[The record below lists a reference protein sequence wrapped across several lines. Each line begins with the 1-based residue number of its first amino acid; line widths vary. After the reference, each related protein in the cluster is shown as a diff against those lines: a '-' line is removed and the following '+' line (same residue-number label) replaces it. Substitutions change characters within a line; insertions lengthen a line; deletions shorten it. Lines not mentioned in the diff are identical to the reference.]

1 MSSIPVVVLGIK
13 RKQKRVKDTVNHLR
27 KVGFKNVSIY
37 YGYDIK
43 GGNPEGL
50 TTSNVI
56 MYNQKKILEKAL
68 EKDTPGIILAEDDV
82 RITKPDALFKHLKNG
97 IKGVDRLVW
106 TIIIPSGS
114 NKGATGGNQMTGY
127 SNRGM
132 KNALA
137 IKGMGHMDMFLSNR
151 LEPKEKVSGPYGI
164 EYLYPEMRSKKD
176 KRGMIKGD
184 LPAHTKSQFEAEQS
198 RDYDEGNEPV
208 LKTKTPIGH
217 KRYQ

>member
-1 MSSIPVVVLGIK
+1 MSSIPVVVLGLK

-50 TTSNVI
+50 TTSNVV
-56 MYNQKKILEKAL
+56 MYNDKKILENAL
-68 EKDTPGIILAEDDV
+68 EKDIPEIILAEDDV
-82 RITKPDALFKHLKNG
+82 RITKPEALFKHLKNG

-106 TIIIPSGS
+106 VRVMSGS
-114 NKGATGGNQMTGY
+114 NKGATQGTQMTGY
-127 SNRGM
+127 SKSGM
-132 KNALA
+132 SNTLA
-137 IKGMGHMDMFLSNR
+137 IKGMGHMDIFLSNR

-164 EYLYPEMRSKKD
+164 EYIYPEMRSKKD

-184 LPAHTKSQFEAEQS
+184 LPAHTKSQFEAEQAQ
-198 RDYDEGNEPV
+198 DYDEGKEPV
-208 LKTKTPIGH
+208 LKTKTPTAH
-217 KRYQ
+217 KRYE

>member
-1 MSSIPVVVLGIK
+1 
-13 RKQKRVKDTVNHLR
+13 
-27 KVGFKNVSIY
+27 
-37 YGYDIK
+37 
-43 GGNPEGL
+43 
-50 TTSNVI
+50 
-56 MYNQKKILEKAL
+56 
-68 EKDTPGIILAEDDV
+68 
-82 RITKPDALFKHLKNG
+82 
-97 IKGVDRLVW
+97 
-106 TIIIPSGS
+106 
-114 NKGATGGNQMTGY
+114 
-127 SNRGM
+127 
-132 KNALA
+132 
-137 IKGMGHMDMFLSNR
+137 MGHMDMFLSNR

>member
-68 EKDTPGIILAEDDV
+68 EKDTPGIILAEEV
-82 RITKPDALFKHLKNG
+82 
-97 IKGVDRLVW
+97 
-106 TIIIPSGS
+106 
-114 NKGATGGNQMTGY
+114 
-127 SNRGM
+127 
-132 KNALA
+132 
-137 IKGMGHMDMFLSNR
+137 
-151 LEPKEKVSGPYGI
+151 
-164 EYLYPEMRSKKD
+164 
-176 KRGMIKGD
+176 
-184 LPAHTKSQFEAEQS
+184 
-198 RDYDEGNEPV
+198 
-208 LKTKTPIGH
+208 
-217 KRYQ
+217 